1 MIPEQAKSEIR
12 RKKAAGQGW
21 TSIAN
26 WIEKEYGIDIHRT
39 TLQRWHDKEVYSD
52 ESSHEVIDPMY
63 ERIKLDKKVATYKAE
78 AAYFK
83 KLYETSIKDD
93 AKKEIII
100 DAIKNNAPA
109 FPIVKDGYRP
119 SKMSDSSQRKGDTS
133 QVVVAPLSD
142 LHIGDNVDLAQM
154 AGLNSYNIDIFNRRL
169 YGWATQLLNLVELR
183 RNVAPVNELIIPML
197 GDMVSG
203 DIHEELARTNI
214 DNCMQQMI
222 RGANLIA
229 QAIMFLAPHFSKISI
244 PCVVGN
250 HGRMTRKP
258 PMKDKYMDWDYMLYQ
273 WVAAYLQNQKHITF
287 SIPKAF
293 INSFEVGNSNI
304 LIMHGDSI
312 SGAGSTQ
319 AIAKGVTGLR
329 AFLQFRTTLEDAV
342 LTSQNDMITQ
352 FDSVLMGHFHRI
364 EEIDIGTGAIH
375 ICGTMKGGDEFAAQ
389 RLHAITK
396 PKQLVTYWHPKYG
409 NVGKEVIYLNRYD
422 KSSHMFNDVVPEL
435 WVNGGTYD

>member
-1 MIPEQAKSEIR
+1 MIPEKAKSEIK
-12 RKKAAGQGW
+12 RKKAAGQTW
-21 TSIAN
+21 TGIAKWLSN
-26 WIEKEYGIDIHRT
+26 EYGIDIHRT
-39 TLQRWHDKEVYSD
+39 TVQRWHDKEVYSD
-52 ESSHEVIDPMY
+52 EIETEFDELPAD
-63 ERIKLDKKVATYKAE
+63 RIKLDKKVATYKAE
-78 AAYFK
+78 ANYFK
-83 KLYETSIKDD
+83 KLYEKSIKDD
-93 AKKEIII
+93 AKKEIIT

-109 FPIVKDGYRP
+109 FPKLRSVYKS
-119 SKMSDSSQRKGDTS
+119 SKNSDSSQKRGKTP

-142 LHIGDNVDLAQM
+142 LHIGDNVNLEQM
-154 AGLNSYNIDIFNRRL
+154 SGLNSYDIDIFNRRL

-183 RNVAPVNELIIPML
+183 RNVAPVDELIIPML

-229 QAIMFLAPHFSKISI
+229 QSIMFLSPHFSKITI

-258 PMKDKYMDWDYMLYQ
+258 PMKDKYMDWDFMLYQ
-273 WVAAYLQNQKHITF
+273 WLAAYLRNQEHITF

-293 INSFEVGNSNI
+293 INSFEVGKSNI

-319 AIAKGVTGLR
+319 AISKGVTGLR
-329 AFLQFRTTLEDAV
+329 AFLQYRNTLEDAI
-342 LTSQNDMITQ
+342 LTSQDDMITQ
-352 FDSVLMGHFHRI
+352 FDSVMMGHFHRI
-364 EEIDIGTGAIH
+364 EEIDIGTGTIH

-389 RLHAITK
+389 RLHAINK
-396 PKQLVTYWHPKYG
+396 PRQLVTYWHPKYG

-422 KSSHMFNDVVPEL
+422 TSPKMFVDVVPEL
-435 WVNGGTYD
+435 WINGV